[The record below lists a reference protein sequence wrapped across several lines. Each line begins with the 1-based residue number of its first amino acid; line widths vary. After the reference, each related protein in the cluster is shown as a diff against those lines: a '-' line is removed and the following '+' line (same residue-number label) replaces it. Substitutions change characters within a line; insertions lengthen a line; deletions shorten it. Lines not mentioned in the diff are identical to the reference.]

1 MTQKIYETYNVS
13 GVAFIIIARA
23 SFANVA
29 RVKNVILI
37 ARFVF
42 GGGRGNLSPPVCKLN
57 SKLERT
63 YPVPKDLPR
72 RASPHSLKED
82 GNQAYSFILAATQ

>member
-42 GGGRGNLSPPVCKLN
+42 GGAGGIF
-57 SKLERT
+57 
-63 YPVPKDLPR
+63 
-72 RASPHSLKED
+72 PHQSA
-82 GNQAYSFILAATQ
+82 N